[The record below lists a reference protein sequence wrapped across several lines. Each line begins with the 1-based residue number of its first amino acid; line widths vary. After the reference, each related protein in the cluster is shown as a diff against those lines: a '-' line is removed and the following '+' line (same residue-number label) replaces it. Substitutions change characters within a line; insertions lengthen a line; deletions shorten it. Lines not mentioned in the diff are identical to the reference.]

1 MELKMHEPT
10 NKARTLSVWSH
21 ATQVPDFF
29 SENVSFCKGLGGFE
43 TETENLFDVCLENR
57 GARDDRHR
65 SAYP

>member
-1 MELKMHEPT
+1 MQLKFQT
-10 NKARTLSVWSH
+10 
-21 ATQVPDFF
+21 FF